1 MESLLNKAK
10 KFYKD
15 NQTAVDI
22 ASFVVPGGLL
32 VQGLKAGVKY
42 SLAANR
48 ATDTFKMLNKMPK
61 LDPPKVPKGTS
72 GNWFSQNRFKHQLKF
87 MKDSARYKGNYQ
99 RYKMQQSKD
108 AEKFLKG
115 QATTTVPGTL
125 LGYANFKRVTNEN
138 NNRRGTR

>member
-1 MESLLNKAK
+1 
-10 KFYKD
+10 
-15 NQTAVDI
+15 
-22 ASFVVPGGLL
+22 
-32 VQGLKAGVKY
+32 
-42 SLAANR
+42 
-48 ATDTFKMLNKMPK
+48 
-61 LDPPKVPKGTS
+61 
-72 GNWFSQNRFKHQLKF
+72 

-138 NNRRGTR
+138 NSRRGTR